1 MKKFLLLM
9 IVAVSSLA
17 ANAQYYVGGEVGAW
31 RNSDDNHT
39 TFTLA
44 PEFGV
49 GLSDKWAVGLA
60 FGYNHDYKSGVKV
73 NSVSVDPYAR
83 WSYAKFGPVSLFLDM
98 GFGVAASK
106 VKDAD
111 DSDVSWRVGVAPGVN
126 VTLTKQLSFVAHVG
140 YLGYRG
146 ADDGVASP
154 YGERGFGF
162 NLSGNDLSFG
172 LYYNF

>member
-9 IVAVSSLA
+9 VVAVSSLA

-44 PEFGV
+44 PEFGF
-49 GLSDKWAVGLA
+49 GLSDKWAIGLSFA
-60 FGYNHDYKSGVKV
+60 YGHEYFEGVKQ
-73 NSVSVDPYAR
+73 NSVAVDPYAR

-98 GFGVAASK
+98 GFGVAAYK
-106 VKDAD
+106 LKDAD
-111 DSDVSWRVGVAPGVN
+111 DSQVAWRVGVQPGVN

-140 YLGYRG
+140 YLGYRN
-146 ADDGVASP
+146 ADDGISP
-154 YGERGFGF
+154 YGEQGFGF
-162 NLSGNDLSFG
+162 NLSGNDLTFG